1 MIQLT
6 EENVKELTDYAN
18 QIPTMYGLPILQYL
32 QKLAQEQNTNEEN
45 GVQE

>member
-1 MIQLT
+1 MINLS

-32 QKLAQEQNTNEEN
+32 QKLVEDQKTDEEN
-45 GVQE
+45 GLQE

>member
-1 MIQLT
+1 MINLS

-32 QKLAQEQNTNEEN
+32 QKIAQEQNTDEQKSVEE
-45 GVQE
+45 